1 MNIRWLG
8 HSCFLF
14 TAQNGLRVLTDPYDD
29 SVGYP
34 VPRKETDIVTVSHH
48 HHDHD
53 SVQVLPGKPQIVDT
67 EGLHNISGLEIQ
79 GFPTFHDEVQGAKRG
94 NNTLFAFTMDGVRV
108 IHLGD
113 LGHLLSADLLAQI
126 GRVDLVCVPI
136 GGFYTIDAQQAY
148 QVVQLLKPK
157 LVLPMHYKLDDRNSY
172 PIEGIDRFLGYFDKS
187 KRAKTLDISPA
198 SLPQDMEVVVL
209 ELI

>member
-148 QVVQLLKPK
+148 HVVQLLKPK

>member
-67 EGLHNISGLEIQ
+67 EGRHNISGLEIQ

-94 NNTLFAFTMDGVRV
+94 NNILFAFTMDGVRV

-126 GRVDLVCVPI
+126 GQVDVVCVPI

-148 QVVQLLKPK
+148 QVVEQLKPK
-157 LVLPMHYKLDDRNSY
+157 VVLPMHYKLDDRNSY
-172 PIEGIDRFLGYFDKS
+172 PIEGIDRFLGYFEKT
-187 KRAKTLDISPA
+187 KKAKTFDISSA

-209 ELI
+209 ELF

>member
-209 ELI
+209 ELF